1 MHNFDGMTG
10 MQIDGYRLDML
21 VSQGGAGA
29 VFKAWDVSAN
39 RPIVLNLISKGT
51 GQPSLKKVQEKD
63 TLLLESEAA
72 IRLSSPFV
80 AHVYAMGETDVFYY
94 ICSEDVTGMPLAQ
107 IFAENKTLEVF
118 TKNIPKGMVV
128 FQQVLLALDAIHC
141 SGMFHRNLDPS
152 QIMITDDKEAVLLFC
167 PLQELVDSSSLT
179 TVKLQF
185 IVSYNSP
192 EQVKGL
198 PIDIRSNI
206 FSLGA
211 ILYHVLTGKA
221 PFAGV
226 PGDVVKRLVELDTPS
241 ILDFNSEIPQSLDAI
256 CRKALMKDQ
265 AGRYQAPT
273 EMLKD
278 IQSVLNVIPAVRSDP
293 SDADSTVRL
302 RPVMPVK
309 FQHVL
314 EAELLDQDE
323 LSSTIKFEVIVP
335 DVPAVQ
341 PSLKGKLSVETGAS
355 SEELSPDQ
363 KAPNERHS
371 QRETADKSKREA
383 KPATVVSNR
392 PFSRVVKTICFILIV
407 IVVGLIALFLNRKIL
422 HGKLRCFLP
431 GAHTEDSLSSD
442 GSGPSIAM
450 SPQSAPN
457 LEQNTVGRIIG
468 LPLIPET
475 GDIQPRQPGTYVAQP
490 EKVASADSGGT
501 SPLTNPEQLP
511 PDIRSVEGTTRI
523 IIGMTPEQVR
533 EILGDPWQVK
543 KLSHSIEWEYPTPK
557 GLFEARF
564 RNGTV
569 VYVGFARQKS
579 EMMQGSPLSQ
589 GMSEKHGTSG
599 QLDVTTFDLIH
610 NNMTTDQVRQLVG
623 GPDWIEEKANSVSW
637 KYQTTQSN
645 VKVKFRDGRVVDV
658 KRY

>member
-29 VFKAWDVSAN
+29 VFKAWDMSADQ
-39 RPIVLNLISKGT
+39 PIVLNLISKGT
-51 GQPSLKKVQEKD
+51 EQPSLQKVQEKD

-94 ICSEDVTGMPLAQ
+94 VCSEVVTGVPLAQ
-107 IFAENKTLEVF
+107 IFAENKTLEAF

-128 FQQVLLALDAIHC
+128 FEQVLLALDAIHR

-167 PLQELVDSSSLT
+167 PLQELVDSSNLT

-185 IVSYNSP
+185 TVSYNSP

-211 ILYHVLTGKA
+211 ILHHALTGKA

-226 PGDVVKRLVELDTPS
+226 PGDVVKKLVELDTPS
-241 ILDFNSEIPQSLDAI
+241 ILDFNSEIPRSLDAI

-265 AGRYQAPT
+265 AGRYQTPSK
-273 EMLKD
+273 MLKD
-278 IQSVLNVIPAVRSDP
+278 IQSVLDVIPAVRSDP

-302 RPVMPVK
+302 RPVMPVT

-341 PSLKGKLSVETGAS
+341 PSLKGMLSVETGAS
-355 SEELSPDQ
+355 SKELSPDQ

-371 QRETADKSKREA
+371 QRDTADKSKREA
-383 KPATVVSNR
+383 KPATVVSNA
-392 PFSRVVKTICFILIV
+392 PFRRVVKTICFVLIV

-450 SPQSAPN
+450 SPQSSPN

-468 LPLIPET
+468 LPQSPEK
-475 GDIQPRQPGTYVAQP
+475 GDIQPRQPSSAGTYVTQ
-490 EKVASADSGGT
+490 S
-501 SPLTNPEQLP
+501 PEQLP
-511 PDIRSVEGTTRI
+511 PDIRSVEGTARI
-523 IIGMTPEQVR
+523 SIGMTPEQVR

-543 KLSHSIEWEYPTPK
+543 KLSHSIEWEYPTPN

-579 EMMQGSPLSQ
+579 
-589 GMSEKHGTSG
+589 
-599 QLDVTTFDLIH
+599 
-610 NNMTTDQVRQLVG
+610 VR
-623 GPDWIEEKANSVSW
+623 
-637 KYQTTQSN
+637 
-645 VKVKFRDGRVVDV
+645 
-658 KRY
+658 